1 MGIAIQAED
10 VRAALSP
17 MLGERFVMQ
26 TPLCAHAAECLRK
39 YAPSRMTLG
48 DMLDRVRECI
58 FGDLYEALG
67 QGMVLTLESGVRLR
81 IRMRDVDTLADTA
94 LGVLLDALPGDQLP
108 LEALRSFALQ
118 SGLLC
123 AMRVLLQRYG
133 SVMPSLERE
142 MLMRIVRENHPADR
156 YADWLP

>member
-26 TPLCAHAAECLRK
+26 TALCAHAADCLRH
-39 YAPSRMTLG
+39 YAPSCMTLG
-48 DMLDRVRECI
+48 EMFTRVQECI
-58 FGDLYEALG
+58 FGDLYDTLG
-67 QGMVLTLESGVRLR
+67 QGMVLTLENGVRLR

-108 LEALRSFALQ
+108 LEQLRSFALQ

-133 SVMPSLERE
+133 SVLPSMERE
-142 MLMRIVRENHPADR
+142 MLIRIVRENHPADR
-156 YADWLP
+156 YADWLG

>member
-1 MGIAIQAED
+1 MGIAIQTED

-26 TPLCAHAAECLRK
+26 TPLCAHAADCLRR
-39 YAPSRMTLG
+39 YVPSCMTLG
-48 DMLDRVRECI
+48 EMFTRVQECI
-58 FGDLYEALG
+58 FGDLYDALG
-67 QGMVLTLESGVRLR
+67 QGMVLTLENGVRLR

-108 LEALRSFALQ
+108 LEHLRSFALQ

-133 SVMPSLERE
+133 TVLPRMERD
-142 MLMRIVRENHPADR
+142 MLIRIVRENHPADR
-156 YADWLP
+156 YADWLA

>member
-1 MGIAIQAED
+1 MAAAIRTED
-10 VRAALSP
+10 VRTALAP
-17 MLGERFVMQ
+17 MLGERFVTQ
-26 TPLCAHAAECLRK
+26 TPVCQHTADCLRR
-39 YAPSRMTLG
+39 YAPSCMTLG
-48 DMLDRVRECI
+48 DMFKRVQECI

-81 IRMRDVDTLADTA
+81 IRIRDVETLADAA
-94 LGVLLDALPGDQLP
+94 LGVLLDALPADQLP

-133 SVMPSLERE
+133 TVLPRMERE
-142 MLMRIVRENHPADR
+142 MLIRIVRENHPADR
-156 YADWLP
+156 YADWLE